1 MQKHIKNYYCK
12 TFNCWNPVENQDT
25 GLCASCAHEQRKL
38 ARTKLK
44 EVKPI
49 KKVSTKRNS
58 QNQQYLRLRKEYLES
73 YPSCE
78 VVECHKKSTEIHHMA
93 GRENDMLLDTN
104 YFLAVCHDHH
114 HKITVDSKW
123 AIENG
128 YSILRSSELKKI

>member
-1 MQKHIKNYYCK
+1 MTSCIECG
-12 TFNCWNPVENQDT
+12 NPKVEAF
-25 GLCASCAHEQRKL
+25 GRCASCNYNQRKL

-49 KKVSTKRNS
+49 KKVSQKRNI
-58 QNQQYLRLRKEYLES
+58 QNQQYLRLRKDYLEAVQ
-73 YPSCE
+73 YCE
-78 VVECHKKSTEIHHMA
+78 VPECHKKSTEIHHMA
-93 GRENDMLLDTN
+93 GRENEKLLDTN

-128 YSILRSSELKKI
+128 YSILRTTV